1 MVLAGIGWLTAVGF
15 SRPPY
20 GQLRPTGAAAA
31 HAAIV
36 VGAVSLAGAGLGL
49 VFRWYVRRLTLVS
62 MGTYTGMRGRRLAAR
77 GTQRGLAATEPE
89 PGGITAN
96 DAGAIDI
103 RRRLAGVLLAAAVLP
118 LLTYVLTIFRPHLDI
133 ADDLLIYLVVVVAI
147 TVVGGFWPAVLAAVA
162 SSLLL
167 NWYFTA
173 PIHTFT
179 IQAPK
184 ELLALLLFVTVAVA
198 VSSVVHL
205 AARRAVQAARAR
217 DEAASLLE
225 LAQTVLGG
233 ADSPAAVLDHLTRT
247 HGGQAELQERV
258 GGRWVRTASS
268 GVEGSLPAASRLD
281 IRSDLILLVTGQTD
295 TATPALLA
303 GYAAQAAAALDRERL
318 RTQAA
323 QAEAL
328 AEGNR
333 MRTALLAAV
342 SHDLRTPLASIKA
355 SVSSLRQTDV
365 EWSEA
370 DQADLLATIEENAD
384 RLDALV
390 GNLLDMSR
398 LHTGSLQPFLRPTA
412 IDEVAP
418 VALLGLDYSL
428 RVEMA
433 VPDGFP
439 LVLADPG
446 LLERVLAN
454 LFSNALQ
461 HSPAGGRPPE
471 LHAQLAGRPRRAR
484 GRRPRPRRARR
495 GEGSHLRA
503 VHPGRRPLPGRRRPR
518 PRGRQRVRRGHGR
531 ADRRHGHPRR
541 RAHGQH
547 HAGRGERRPVIR
559 AWPGVMTRVL
569 VVDDEPSI
577 LRALRINL
585 SAREYDVS
593 TAVDGTTGL
602 AAVARDRPDVII
614 LDLGLPDMD
623 GTDVIHGVR
632 GWTSIPIIVLSA
644 WGQESQKVAA
654 LDAGAD
660 DYVTK
665 PFGMD
670 ELLARLRAA
679 VRRASPAPDEP
690 VVTTADF
697 TVDLAAKQV
706 VRSDGSDVRLT
717 PTEWQLL
724 EILVRN
730 SGRLVTQRQLLR
742 EVWGPAY
749 ETESNYLRVYL
760 AQLRRKLE
768 PEPSQPRYLLTESGM
783 GYRFKP

>member
-1 MVLAGIGWLTAVGF
+1 MMTLGYKQRGLPAPFALPVGFAAFLAVGTVAAALHGRLDATAVLIACAAVAGVMSFAAEPMASVLLAGIGWLTAVGF

-20 GQLRPTGAAAA
+20 GQLRPTGVAAG

-36 VGAVSLAGAGLGL
+36 VGATCLACAGLGL

-62 MGTYTGMRGRRLAAR
+62 MGTYSGLRARRLAVKGA
-77 GTQRGLAATEPE
+77 QRGLPASEPD
-89 PGGITAN
+89 PGGVTAN
-96 DAGAIDI
+96 EAGAIDA

-118 LLTYVLTIFRPHLDI
+118 LLTYVLTVLRPHLDI

-147 TVVGGFWPAVLAAVA
+147 TVLGGFWPAVLAAVA

-167 NWYFTA
+167 NWYFTE

-179 IQAPK
+179 IQQPR

-198 VSSVVHL
+198 VSSMVHL

-217 DEAASLLE
+217 EEAASLLE

-258 GGRWVRTASS
+258 AGRWVRAASS
-268 GVEGSLPAASRLD
+268 GVEGSLPAASRID
-281 IRSDLILLVTGQTD
+281 IRSDLILLVTGQAE

-370 DQADLLATIEENAD
+370 DQADLLATIEQNAD
-384 RLDALV
+384 RLDALI

-418 VALLGLDYSL
+418 VALLGLDDSL
-428 RVEMA
+428 RLEMA

-471 LHAQLAGRPRRAR
+471 LHAHLA
-484 GRRPRPRRARR
+484 
-495 GEGSHLRA
+495 EDTVVLE
-503 VHPGRRPLPGRRRPR
+503 V
-518 PRGRQRVRRGHGR
+518 VDHG
-531 ADRRHGHPRR
+531 
-541 RAHGQH
+541 
-547 HAGRGERRPVIR
+547 
-559 AWPGVMTRVL
+559 PGVPDEAKERIFEPFTRVGDRYAGVGL
-569 VVDDEPSI
+569 
-577 LRALRINL
+577 
-585 SAREYDVS
+585 
-593 TAVDGTTGL
+593 GL
-602 AAVARDRPDVII
+602 AVAKGFAEAMGGRIVARDTPGGGLTVSITLSAASSDKSA
-614 LDLGLPDMD
+614 LGL
-623 GTDVIHGVR
+623 
-632 GWTSIPIIVLSA
+632 
-644 WGQESQKVAA
+644 
-654 LDAGAD
+654 
-660 DYVTK
+660 
-665 PFGMD
+665 
-670 ELLARLRAA
+670 
-679 VRRASPAPDEP
+679 
-690 VVTTADF
+690 
-697 TVDLAAKQV
+697 
-706 VRSDGSDVRLT
+706 GS
-717 PTEWQLL
+717 
-724 EILVRN
+724 
-730 SGRLVTQRQLLR
+730 
-742 EVWGPAY
+742 
-749 ETESNYLRVYL
+749 
-760 AQLRRKLE
+760 
-768 PEPSQPRYLLTESGM
+768 
-783 GYRFKP
+783 

>member
-1 MVLAGIGWLTAVGF
+1 
-15 SRPPY
+15 
-20 GQLRPTGAAAA
+20 
-31 HAAIV
+31 
-36 VGAVSLAGAGLGL
+36 
-49 VFRWYVRRLTLVS
+49 
-62 MGTYTGMRGRRLAAR
+62 
-77 GTQRGLAATEPE
+77 
-89 PGGITAN
+89 
-96 DAGAIDI
+96 
-103 RRRLAGVLLAAAVLP
+103 
-118 LLTYVLTIFRPHLDI
+118 
-133 ADDLLIYLVVVVAI
+133 
-147 TVVGGFWPAVLAAVA
+147 
-162 SSLLL
+162 
-167 NWYFTA
+167 
-173 PIHTFT
+173 
-179 IQAPK
+179 
-184 ELLALLLFVTVAVA
+184 
-198 VSSVVHL
+198 
-205 AARRAVQAARAR
+205 
-217 DEAASLLE
+217 
-225 LAQTVLGG
+225 
-233 ADSPAAVLDHLTRT
+233 
-247 HGGQAELQERV
+247 
-258 GGRWVRTASS
+258 
-268 GVEGSLPAASRLD
+268 
-281 IRSDLILLVTGQTD
+281 
-295 TATPALLA
+295 
-303 GYAAQAAAALDRERL
+303 
-318 RTQAA
+318 
-323 QAEAL
+323 
-328 AEGNR
+328 

-370 DQADLLATIEENAD
+370 DQADLLATIEQNAD
-384 RLDALV
+384 RLDALI

-418 VALLGLDYSL
+418 AALLGLDDCL
-428 RVEMA
+428 RLEMA

-446 LLERVLAN
+446 LLERILAN
-454 LFSNALQ
+454 LFSNALRY
-461 HSPAGGRPPE
+461 SPPARPPE
-471 LHAQLAGRPRRAR
+471 LHAELVDDTVLLEVVDHGQGVPDEQKERVFEPFSTYPSARVGQAAARPLSTRAR
-484 GRRPRPRRARR
+484 ASGKPPA
-495 GEGSHLRA
+495 A
-503 VHPGRRPLPGRRRPR
+503 AHPGRRPP
-518 PRGRQRVRRGHGR
+518 PRGGARARGGQGLRRGHGR
-531 ADRRHGHPRR
+531 AD
-541 RAHGQH
+541 HGQG
-547 HAGRGERRPVIR
+547 HAGRRSHGPDRAPGGERGQVR
-559 AWPGVMTRVL
+559 ARRGVMTRVL

-623 GTDVIHGVR
+623 GTEVIHGVR

-690 VVTTADF
+690 VVGTADF

-706 VRSDGSDVRLT
+706 VRVDGSDVRLT

-768 PEPSQPRYLLTESGM
+768 PEPSRPRYLLTESGM